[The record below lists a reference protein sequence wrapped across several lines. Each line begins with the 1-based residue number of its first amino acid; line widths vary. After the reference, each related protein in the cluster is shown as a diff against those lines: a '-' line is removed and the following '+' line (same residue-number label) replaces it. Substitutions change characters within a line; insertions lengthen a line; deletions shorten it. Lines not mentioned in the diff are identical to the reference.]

1 MKTKRVN
8 VCCIF
13 TTLAQLK
20 CSHLNK
26 IKMKRRKKNR
36 QTPKHEEE
44 IILTQFEFVRFCE
57 ELFRAHRNRRSIY
70 CSENSSFGSLSWYA
84 VMYNKKNESTWLVW
98 LVFPTYQLHITSL
111 LFITASWKIMPHTI
125 PSKETETQLNKEFNV
140 FCCCCCCN
148 CNCNCLLP
156 QTAQHKLLME

>member
-1 MKTKRVN
+1 MKKKRVN

-26 IKMKRRKKNR
+26 IKMKRRRKKNR

-44 IILTQFEFVRFCE
+44 ITLTQFEFVRFCE

-84 VMYNKKNESTWLVW
+84 VMYNNKKKRIHMIGLVS
-98 LVFPTYQLHITSL
+98 FPNLP
-111 LFITASWKIMPHTI
+111 TAYHLIIIYYGILKNHAAHHTV
-125 PSKETETQLNKEFNV
+125 KRNQDAT
-140 FCCCCCCN
+140 
-148 CNCNCLLP
+148 
-156 QTAQHKLLME
+156 

>member
-1 MKTKRVN
+1 MKKKRVN

-84 VMYNKKNESTWLVW
+84 VMYNKKNESTWLVS
-98 LVFPTYQLHITSL
+98 FPNLP
-111 LFITASWKIMPHTI
+111 TAYHLIIIYYGILKNHAAHHTV
-125 PSKETETQLNKEFNV
+125 ERNRDAT
-140 FCCCCCCN
+140 
-148 CNCNCLLP
+148 
-156 QTAQHKLLME
+156 

>member
-1 MKTKRVN
+1 MFVAFLQHSLNSNALTWIK
-8 VCCIF
+8 
-13 TTLAQLK
+13 LK
-20 CSHLNK
+20 W
-26 IKMKRRKKNR
+26 REEKKNR

-125 PSKETETQLNKEFNV
+125 PSRETETQLNKEFNV
-140 FCCCCCCN
+140 FFVVVVVAIAIAIACCRKRHN
-148 CNCNCLLP
+148 TNF
-156 QTAQHKLLME
+156 